1 MAVALEVVQLEGVTT
16 ENENRRSDDDDGTS
30 DCGNPGNHTMV
41 MKMKAKI
48 RMTLKMRITMRI
60 VDDDEGDGNVSDQT
74 IPILH
79 QFPFHFP
86 FSSPFDFSL

>member
-1 MAVALEVVQLEGVTT
+1 
-16 ENENRRSDDDDGTS
+16 
-30 DCGNPGNHTMV
+30 

-48 RMTLKMRITMRI
+48 RMTLTMRTTMRI
-60 VDDDEGDGNVSDQT
+60 VDDDEDDGNVSDQA

-79 QFPFHFP
+79 QLPFHFP